1 MPVKSELKVGDW
13 VHVLVVG
20 IKLEGNEPAYQ
31 IESIE
36 GKDYTVVQTEGSYKH
51 RMKVNKSKIK
61 KI

>member
-1 MPVKSELKVGDW
+1 MPDKSEFKVGDW
-13 VHVLVVG
+13 VHVLIVG
-20 IKLEGNEPAYQ
+20 FGSRESAYQ

-36 GKDYTVVQTEGSYKH
+36 GKECTIVQTEGSYKH